1 MKKTTLLLL
10 LSALIGLSPSL
21 QAAGCDRECLRGH
34 ITGYLYALLQH
45 DPSALPV
52 AKSFRYTENSKEQEL
67 GKGLWRSVS
76 KMRGYRQDFIDERTG
91 VVGSHV
97 VLEESGAPTLL
108 VLRLKIENDLITEIE
123 TVTTR
128 SRTEGAIFNIDG
140 LDMPSAGMQYVPK
153 PSQLNS
159 REDLIRIGG
168 LYPKGLEEG
177 SFVTVDVPYTP
188 EAYRLENGAI
198 MAGPDCTRAPDC
210 INIKTQKISPGRK
223 GLTRRLVVA
232 DERMGI
238 AWYRLSWPRGD
249 NQRLVVWEAFKVYD
263 GKMHAVEAFM
273 KMDPA
278 DLGDGWGR
286 ERADNE

>member
-1 MKKTTLLLL
+1 MKKLTLLLVSGL
-10 LSALIGLSPSL
+10 VGLSL
-21 QAAGCDRECLRGH
+21 TFGAAACDRECLRGH
-34 ITGYLYALLQH
+34 ITQYLYALIKH
-45 DPSALPV
+45 DPSGLPV
-52 AKSFRYTENSKEQEL
+52 AKSFRYTENSKEQAL
-67 GKGLWRSVS
+67 GKGLWRSAT
-76 KMRGYRQDFIDERTG
+76 KLRGYRQDFIDERTG

-97 VLEESGAPTLL
+97 ILEESGAPTLL

-140 LDMPSAGMQYVPK
+140 LQTPSEGMQYVPK
-153 PSQLNS
+153 LSQLNS
-159 REDLIRIGG
+159 RDDLIRIGS

-188 EAYRLENGAI
+188 EAYRIENGAM
-198 MAGPDCTRAPDC
+198 MAGPQCTRVPDC
-210 INIKTQKISPGRK
+210 VNIKTQKISPGRK
-223 GLTRRLVVA
+223 GLTRRLIVA

-238 AWYRLSWPRGD
+238 AWYRLSWPRGTH
-249 NQRLVVWEAFKVYD
+249 QRLVVWEAFKVYD

-273 KMDPA
+273 KMDPE